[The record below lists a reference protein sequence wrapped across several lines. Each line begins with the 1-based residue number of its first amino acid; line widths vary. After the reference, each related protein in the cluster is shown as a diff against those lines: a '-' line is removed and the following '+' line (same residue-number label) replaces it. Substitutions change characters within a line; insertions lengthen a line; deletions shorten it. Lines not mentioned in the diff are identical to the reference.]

1 MGVRNRTIENL
12 RIIQVDLARNLLLVS
27 GAVPGAEGGRVVVRP
42 SLKAASQ
49 GRRKKLMPNKAPVTA
64 TKGAAGSKASPAAK
78 GAAKP
83 DKK

>member
-1 MGVRNRTIENL
+1 
-12 RIIQVDLARNLLLVS
+12 
-27 GAVPGAEGGRVVVRP
+27 
-42 SLKAASQ
+42 
-49 GRRKKLMPNKAPVTA
+49 MPNKAPVAA